1 MKKTEARPDVLSTL
15 LEAVAAYY
23 KDKGDKTQAGVVF
36 SCLSFDPPAF
46 YASVARYPHDPFH
59 KQIVCFVGGRS
70 ESLVFGN
77 ADAALAALARKWFAL
92 VKPPPVED
100 ALAALGKVL

>member
-1 MKKTEARPDVLSTL
+1 MKKTAGKKDVLSTL

-36 SCLSFDPPAF
+36 SCLSFDPLSF

-59 KQIVCFVGGRS
+59 KQIVCFVGDRS
-70 ESLVFGN
+70 ESLAFGN
-77 ADAALAALARKWFAL
+77 ADAALSSLARKWFAL

-100 ALAALGKVL
+100 ALDALGKVL